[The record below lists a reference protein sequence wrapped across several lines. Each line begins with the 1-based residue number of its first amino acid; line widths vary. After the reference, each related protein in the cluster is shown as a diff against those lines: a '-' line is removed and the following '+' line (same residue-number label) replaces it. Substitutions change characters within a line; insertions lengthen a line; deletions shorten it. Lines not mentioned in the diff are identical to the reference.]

1 MKVPDGFPM
10 KVAKRRQAIL
20 ELVLAGHTNVETLC
34 RHLEV
39 SEATVRRDLT
49 ALAEE
54 GQILRTYGGATH
66 IGTRE
71 PEPSLEQRSNQSG
84 PEKALLAR
92 AALAHIND
100 HDTLVL
106 DGGTTTAALAK
117 LLSERRGLHVITNN
131 LLAVPLLRDLP
142 EGHVTLLGGDLRPGS
157 MSTFGPAAFT
167 MLERL
172 SADKV
177 FLSADGVVA
186 PRPLRGQYRAGL
198 PQGIDDPAGRRGLR
212 ACRLDQARPRPP
224 ATLDAAQDRLD
235 ADYRCDGER
244 RSGAVQ
250 AAGIGKGR
258 SGFLSV

>member
-1 MKVPDGFPM
+1 M

-71 PEPSLEQRSNQSG
+71 PEPSLEQRSNQSA

-117 LLSERRGLHVITNN
+117 LLGERRGLHVITNN

-186 PRPLRGQYRAGL
+186 G
-198 PQGIDDPAGRRGLR
+198 RGLCE
-212 ACRLDQARPRPP
+212 ASPEQAY
-224 ATLDAAQDRLD
+224 LKELMIQ
-235 ADYRCDGER
+235 
-244 RSGAVQ
+244 Q
-250 AAGIGKGR
+250 AAEVFVLADSTKLGR
-258 SGFLSV
+258 DRQQHWTPLKTDWTLITDATASEVLTPFRQQALVRVETIS

>member
-1 MKVPDGFPM
+1 M

-117 LLSERRGLHVITNN
+117 LLTERRGLHVITNN

-142 EGHVTLLGGDLRPGS
+142 EGHVTLLGRDLRPGS

-186 PRPLRGQYRAGL
+186 G
-198 PQGIDDPAGRRGLR
+198 RGLCE
-212 ACRLDQARPRPP
+212 ASTEQAY
-224 ATLDAAQDRLD
+224 LKELMIQ
-235 ADYRCDGER
+235 
-244 RSGAVQ
+244 Q
-250 AAGIGKGR
+250 AAEVFVLADSTKLGR
-258 SGFLSV
+258 DRQQHWTPLKTDWTLITDATASEVLTPFRQQALVRVETIS

>member
-1 MKVPDGFPM
+1 M

-71 PEPSLEQRSNQSG
+71 PEPSLEQRSNQSA

-186 PRPLRGQYRAGL
+186 G
-198 PQGIDDPAGRRGLR
+198 RGLCE
-212 ACRLDQARPRPP
+212 ASPEQAY
-224 ATLDAAQDRLD
+224 LKELMIQ
-235 ADYRCDGER
+235 
-244 RSGAVQ
+244 Q
-250 AAGIGKGR
+250 AAEVFVLADSTKLGR
-258 SGFLSV
+258 DRQQHWTPLKTDWTLITDATASEVLTPFRQQALVRVETIS

>member
-1 MKVPDGFPM
+1 M

-20 ELVLAGHTNVETLC
+20 ELVLTGHTNVDALC

-92 AALAHIND
+92 AALAHIKD
-100 HDTLVL
+100 HDTLLL

-117 LLSERRGLHVITNN
+117 LLTERRGLHVITNN

-186 PRPLRGQYRAGL
+186 G
-198 PQGIDDPAGRRGLR
+198 RGLCE
-212 ACRLDQARPRPP
+212 ASPEQAY
-224 ATLDAAQDRLD
+224 LKELMIQ
-235 ADYRCDGER
+235 
-244 RSGAVQ
+244 Q
-250 AAGIGKGR
+250 AAEVFVLADSTKLGR
-258 SGFLSV
+258 DRQQHWTPLKTDWTLITDATASEVLTPFRQQALVRVQTLS